1 MFKRKLTIS
10 DFFLI
15 AVNLVP
21 VFGVWFEGWDARKVF
36 IVYCIETVIVG
47 LVTIL
52 KMAGITLFVR
62 SKHEWNNNGAKSM
75 QSGLFFI
82 LFFIVHYGFFV
93 FVQTQIFFAVTNLGR
108 STIGFGIYSK
118 IPGML
123 GHEGRLM
130 VLIFIIYYTAQGLFN
145 FFGSG
150 QYKNISMT
158 RLMMQPYVRIFI
170 QQFIVILGGM
180 MLAFG
185 APYLFI
191 VVMAVTRLAAELFV
205 DVDRLTLKEEE
216 KSNSKFENMKM

>member
-21 VFGVWFEGWDARKVF
+21 VFGVWFEGWDARKIF

-52 KMAGITLFVR
+52 KMAGVTLFVQ
-62 SKHEWNNNGAKSM
+62 SKHVWNNNGAKSM
-75 QSGLFFI
+75 QSGFFFI
-82 LFFIVHYGFFV
+82 IFFIVHYGFFV
-93 FVQTQIFFAVTNLGR
+93 FVQTQIFFSVTDLNQ
-108 STIGFGIYSK
+108 SAIGFGIYSK
-118 IPGML
+118 IPAML

-130 VLIFIIYYTAQGLFN
+130 VLIFMIYYTAQGLFG

-150 QYKNISMT
+150 QYKTISMT

-170 QQFIVILGGM
+170 QQFIVIIGGM
-180 MLAFG
+180 LLAFG
-185 APYLFI
+185 AYNLFI
-191 VVMAVTRLAAELFV
+191 LVMALTRLSIELFV
-205 DVDRLTLKEEE
+205 DLDGLMEKEE
-216 KSNSKFENMKM
+216 KNNLKM